1 MKTELPKEI
10 ADHIRAVNAHDVE
23 GATAPFADDAYVNDI
38 QREMLGKAQIRKFI
52 AKEIVGDSVTM
63 DVREVIEHHG
73 QYIVRAKY
81 DGTYKKDGLPD
92 PLILTNYFSVA
103 GGKIASLIII
113 LNKPSPY
120 S

>member
-10 ADHIRAVNAHDVE
+10 ADHIRAVNALDID
-23 GATAPFADDAYVNDI
+23 GATAPFADDAYVNDVN
-38 QREMLGKAQIRKFI
+38 REITGKEAIRKFI
-52 AKEIVGDSVTM
+52 TKELVGDNVQM
-63 DVREVIEHHG
+63 EVREVVRHHD

-103 GGKIASLIII
+103 GGKITSLIII

-120 S
+120 A